1 MSKRLL
7 DTRTGRTVSWIE
19 QEPFA
24 PSGPRIGTR
33 FDETVALP
41 IDAPGRLEAIVHA
54 AEHRLRALPPAADL
68 GHRTIAYRAR
78 LQQIAREAAQARRRL
93 ADGTYGLCLT
103 CTDHIPLA
111 VLHDRPWARQCTYCA
126 LDI

>member
-7 DTRTGRTVSWIE
+7 DTRAGRAVSWIE

-24 PSGPRIGTR
+24 PSGRRIGTR

-41 IDAPGRLEAIVHA
+41 TDAPARLEAIVHA
-54 AEHRLRALPPAADL
+54 AEQL
-68 GHRTIAYRAR
+68 
-78 LQQIAREAAQARRRL
+78 AREAAQARRRL